1 MDQTK
6 NGVAVIYYCPDD
18 EPAQVAPSVIKY
30 RYTGQTEFFD
40 LLREASFFFGKNI
53 QKVVLKDSQGSQWP
67 LNRPVWKELA
77 QSNRDIRLCPVMDLE
92 EEDEAKATEVEAA
105 EEVIEEEHKLPIA
118 RPPLWSELVIH
129 LVFLTVIILHS
140 VLGNTEETIYN
151 FNTAMNNAFFD
162 KQYDKTWQTASGA
175 NAQSQLMSNFGAFTS
190 QSVIDV
196 ADTRTS
202 LEPRDLF
209 EVRDM
214 ADICGW
220 VQGNLARGI
229 FHTGVNQNDATGAL
243 MTFNRIIGGVRFE
256 VTTQPWMTD
265 QQAYS
270 LHWPYFFW
278 WFGGRPPTST
288 TVSYLRPAAN
298 WTQGFLA
305 GQQLLFEDDLQAI
318 TGDWCPT
325 EGNGT
330 GSTIDHGT
338 QVMREMV
345 IQILAYNHNVDMYAV
360 LNFKFV
366 LDYGGKY
373 LTTARF
379 MFQRY
384 TNEVSMI
391 VYNVGWLHLL
401 RNFNF
406 WLTLIN
412 YALVLTRSTNEFRA
426 ARTIKRKGRP
436 LFWDYFGGIFTQLEL
451 FNLCCN
457 YVGIGIRIYSSLSA
471 GGRLFLTEVLPAAN
485 NSDVSEMV
493 SVVERSAYLG
503 TTVRVVRAFSVM
515 SGCLLLFKYLELFPR
530 ARFASFYL
538 TGSALS
544 RAGRNLKFV
553 FTFFLLFLGA
563 FAIAFEHVFGAQLEE
578 FSSIWHAFFTLIV
591 CVSGFGGVYWDLARV
606 EPVLGPLFFIAFQLC
621 VLIFIIP
628 FFLAIIN
635 DAYAMRAAA
644 LDSLKE
650 KVRKALEDKKRAESS
665 HASSKKKW

>member
-1 MDQTK
+1 
-6 NGVAVIYYCPDD
+6 
-18 EPAQVAPSVIKY
+18 
-30 RYTGQTEFFD
+30 
-40 LLREASFFFGKNI
+40 
-53 QKVVLKDSQGSQWP
+53 
-67 LNRPVWKELA
+67 
-77 QSNRDIRLCPVMDLE
+77 
-92 EEDEAKATEVEAA
+92 
-105 EEVIEEEHKLPIA
+105 
-118 RPPLWSELVIH
+118 
-129 LVFLTVIILHS
+129 
-140 VLGNTEETIYN
+140 
-151 FNTAMNNAFFD
+151 
-162 KQYDKTWQTASGA
+162 
-175 NAQSQLMSNFGAFTS
+175 
-190 QSVIDV
+190 
-196 ADTRTS
+196 
-202 LEPRDLF
+202 
-209 EVRDM
+209 M

-243 MTFNRIIGGVRFE
+243 MTYNRIIGGVRFE

-384 TNEVSMI
+384 TNEISMM

-401 RNFNF
+401 RNFKF

-412 YALVLTRSTNEFRA
+412 WTLVLTRSTNEFRA

-457 YVGIGIRIYSSLSA
+457 YVGIGIRIYLSLSA
-471 GGRLFLTEVLPAAN
+471 GDRLFLTEVLPAAN

-503 TTVRVVRAFSVM
+503 TA
-515 SGCLLLFKYLELFPR
+515 
-530 ARFASFYL
+530 
-538 TGSALS
+538 
-544 RAGRNLKFV
+544 
-553 FTFFLLFLGA
+553 
-563 FAIAFEHVFGAQLEE
+563 
-578 FSSIWHAFFTLIV
+578 
-591 CVSGFGGVYWDLARV
+591 
-606 EPVLGPLFFIAFQLC
+606 
-621 VLIFIIP
+621 
-628 FFLAIIN
+628 
-635 DAYAMRAAA
+635 
-644 LDSLKE
+644 
-650 KVRKALEDKKRAESS
+650 
-665 HASSKKKW
+665 

>member
-1 MDQTK
+1 MEQTK

-18 EPAQVAPSVIKY
+18 EPAQEAPSVIKY

-40 LLREASFFFGKNI
+40 LLRESSFFFGKNI
-53 QKVVLKDSQGSQWP
+53 QNMVLKDSQGSQWP

-92 EEDEAKATEVEAA
+92 EEEEVKAAAVEAA
-105 EEVIEEEHKLPIA
+105 EEVIEDEHKLPIA

-162 KQYDKTWQTASGA
+162 KQYDKTWQTTSGA
-175 NAQSQLMSNFGAFTS
+175 NAQSQLTSNFGAFTS

-196 ADTRTS
+196 ADTRTT

-209 EVRDM
+209 KFRDM

-330 GSTIDHGT
+330 GKHD
-338 QVMREMV
+338 
-345 IQILAYNHNVDMYAV
+345 
-360 LNFKFV
+360 
-366 LDYGGKY
+366 
-373 LTTARF
+373 
-379 MFQRY
+379 
-384 TNEVSMI
+384 
-391 VYNVGWLHLL
+391 
-401 RNFNF
+401 
-406 WLTLIN
+406 
-412 YALVLTRSTNEFRA
+412 
-426 ARTIKRKGRP
+426 RP
-436 LFWDYFGGIFTQLEL
+436 RD
-451 FNLCCN
+451 
-457 YVGIGIRIYSSLSA
+457 A
-471 GGRLFLTEVLPAAN
+471 G
-485 NSDVSEMV
+485 
-493 SVVERSAYLG
+493 
-503 TTVRVVRAFSVM
+503 
-515 SGCLLLFKYLELFPR
+515 
-530 ARFASFYL
+530 
-538 TGSALS
+538 
-544 RAGRNLKFV
+544 
-553 FTFFLLFLGA
+553 
-563 FAIAFEHVFGAQLEE
+563 
-578 FSSIWHAFFTLIV
+578 
-591 CVSGFGGVYWDLARV
+591 
-606 EPVLGPLFFIAFQLC
+606 
-621 VLIFIIP
+621 
-628 FFLAIIN
+628 
-635 DAYAMRAAA
+635 DA
-644 LDSLKE
+644 
-650 KVRKALEDKKRAESS
+650 
-665 HASSKKKW
+665 